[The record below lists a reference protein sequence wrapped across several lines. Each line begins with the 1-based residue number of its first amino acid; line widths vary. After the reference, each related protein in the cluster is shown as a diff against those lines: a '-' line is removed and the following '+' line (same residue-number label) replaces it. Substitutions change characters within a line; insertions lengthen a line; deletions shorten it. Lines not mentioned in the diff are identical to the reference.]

1 MDASCNE
8 ELSEFLLTNIFLYGK
23 EFPFSFILNF
33 EHEL

>member
-8 ELSEFLLTNIFLYGK
+8 ELSESLVKNIFLYRK